1 LIPNPPEHPTTAHS
15 FETQFATLRKAP
27 RSGGRGKNEAND
39 QVIAAATQLTY
50 TAAMKPNEDTTENG
64 ESPPSPTASKETIA
78 TAYHEAGHAVMAM
91 AVGRSIQ
98 KVTIAPGKLQF
109 GGSRLGTCEIKKGR
123 SKGSKDQLEDD
134 VLVLLAGMVSESRF
148 TGVYCPAGA
157 SQDLREVSARLC
169 TRAASQRQHETLLK
183 RMLSKTEHILNDQ
196 ANLEAIRAI
205 TKELLEK
212 TTISGRAVKHHFEMA
227 QRRHA

>member
-1 LIPNPPEHPTTAHS
+1 MRVERSFRLCVTT
-15 FETQFATLRKAP
+15 
-27 RSGGRGKNEAND
+27 
-39 QVIAAATQLTY
+39 IAAFAVLTY
-50 TAAMKPNEDTTENG
+50 TAAMKPSEANTESEG
-64 ESPPSPTASKETIA
+64 PDPIPDATKETIA
-78 TAYHEAGHAVMAM
+78 TAYHEAGHAVMAL

-183 RMLSKTEHILNDQ
+183 RMLSKTEHLLNDE
-196 ANLEAIRAI
+196 ANLDAIRAI
-205 TKELLEK
+205 TKELLDK

>member
-1 LIPNPPEHPTTAHS
+1 
-15 FETQFATLRKAP
+15 
-27 RSGGRGKNEAND
+27 
-39 QVIAAATQLTY
+39 
-50 TAAMKPNEDTTENG
+50 MKPNEANTESTG
-64 ESPPSPTASKETIA
+64 SQPTPAATKETIA
-78 TAYHEAGHAVMAM
+78 TAYHEAGHAVMAL

-148 TGVYCPAGA
+148 TGVYCSAGA

-169 TRAASQRQHETLLK
+169 MRAASRRQHETLLK
-183 RMLSKTEHILNDQ
+183 RMLAKTEHILNDE
-196 ANLEAIRAI
+196 ANIDAISAI

-212 TTISGRAVKHHFEMA
+212 TTISGRAVKHYFEMA

>member
-1 LIPNPPEHPTTAHS
+1 MPGIAV
-15 FETQFATLRKAP
+15 AP
-27 RSGGRGKNEAND
+27 Y
-39 QVIAAATQLTY
+39 LTY
-50 TAAMKPNEDTTENG
+50 TAAMKSNEGTTEHG
-64 ESPPSPTASKETIA
+64 ESPPAPSASKETVA

-91 AVGRSIQ
+91 SVGRSIQ

-148 TGVYCPAGA
+148 TGAYCPAGA

-183 RMLSKTEHILNDQ
+183 RMLSKTEHILNDE
-196 ANLEAIRAI
+196 ANIEAIRAI
-205 TKELLEK
+205 TKELLDK

>member
-1 LIPNPPEHPTTAHS
+1 MHS
-15 FETQFATLRKAP
+15 FETQFTTLRKAP
-27 RSGGRGKNEAND
+27 RSGGRGKNEGND

-64 ESPPSPTASKETIA
+64 ESPPSPTASKETIT

-148 TGVYCPAGA
+148 IGVYCPAGA

-183 RMLSKTEHILNDQ
+183 RMLSKTEHILNDE